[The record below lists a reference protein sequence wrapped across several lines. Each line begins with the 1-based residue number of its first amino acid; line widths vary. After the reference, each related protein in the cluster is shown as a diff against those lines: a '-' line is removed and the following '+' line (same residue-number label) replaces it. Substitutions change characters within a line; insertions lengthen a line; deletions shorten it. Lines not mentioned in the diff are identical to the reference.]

1 MIPVLGAFAAGFI
14 VIFPGLCLLEVTLRR
29 GEARS
34 RDEEDAKGEEEAQRR
49 LANVQNAG
57 GGGEQRHVTFAPT
70 LSSTTTTTTTTTTTK
85 RRDWFGYALLSFA
98 LFLLIFGAFMMGI
111 IVTNSILNIN
121 AKAPLCQ

>member
-70 LSSTTTTTTTTTTTK
+70 LSSTTTTTK

>member
-14 VIFPGLCLLEVTLRR
+14 VIFPGLCLLEVSLRR

-34 RDEEDAKGEEEAQRR
+34 RDEEDAKGEEEAQPR

-57 GGGEQRHVTFAPT
+57 GGGGGERHVTFAPSD
-70 LSSTTTTTTTTTTTK
+70 SSTTK
-85 RRDWFGYALLSFA
+85 RRDWVGGALLSLA